1 MGQIPSSKASVK
13 ALAGTEIALN
23 WGGMRENAR
32 FSTLTSFLKPFSGRG
47 FLRLCVFLACLA
59 PLRPV
64 LAEFGSIVDLGFAGD
79 LYMTNENANN
89 GQGYVNLLVQNTWT
103 GSQVWL
109 DVGAGGLVG
118 DTASSFVKAPQFYY
132 RQGSEDSVHF
142 TIGRARQTWSSLDDF
157 WNLGVTQPIFMWNQ
171 AVPEQQGLTGVFV
184 KIPVFEKKFSLTFF
198 GSYLFIPS
206 QGPTYE
212 LSNGQLT
219 SSNPWFNDPVQL
231 INLSGQQAD
240 LNYKINIPR
249 IQNIV
254 FRHSIGFQFGTEI
267 NKKDFT
273 FNAFYLNKPR
283 NELLLPF
290 EAFLNL
296 STFNGD
302 ITVLPRVARHEV
314 MGIDVGWNFSRAK
327 TEVSWLRESSAYY
340 QAPKDS
346 TYPIMPEQNIFS
358 LQQLFR
364 LTPTQRLI
372 FGYVKV
378 DRRPTAVGGVFAGSD
393 ISTFQNRNRFEE
405 AMRLEWQ
412 GLLFKSLSQYRVR
425 STISYNQSL
434 IRDNLW
440 LSADVNWSV
449 YKGIEL
455 FTRCDI
461 FGGTG
466 EQIINVDLMSAY
478 QNNDRCLLGGHY
490 AF

>member
-1 MGQIPSSKASVK
+1 MGQILLSEATEK
-13 ALAGTEIALN
+13 ALAGTEIALI

-32 FSTLTSFLKPFSGRG
+32 FSTLIGFLNPPLGRG
-47 FLRLCVFLACLA
+47 FLHLCIFCCCVTTLSPA
-59 PLRPV
+59 
-64 LAEFGSIVDLGFAGD
+64 LAEFGSIVDLGLAGD
-79 LYMTNENANN
+79 FYLTNESANN

-103 GSQVWL
+103 DSQVWL

-132 RQGSEDSVHF
+132 RQGSEEGVHF
-142 TIGRARQTWSSLDDF
+142 TIGRARQTWSSSDDF
-157 WNLGVTQPIFMWNQ
+157 WNLGITQPIFMWNQ

-184 KIPVFEKKFSLTFF
+184 KIPVFEKKYSLTLF
-198 GSYLFIPS
+198 GSYLYIPS
-206 QGPTYE
+206 QGPTFE
-212 LSNGQLT
+212 VSNGQLT
-219 SSNPWFNDPVQL
+219 SSNPWFSDPVQV
-231 INLSGQQAD
+231 INLSGQEID
-240 LNYKINIPR
+240 LNYSLNIPP
-249 IQNIV
+249 IQDIV
-254 FRHSIGFQFGTEI
+254 FRPSIGFQFGTEV

-273 FNAFYLNKPR
+273 LNAFYLNKPR

-290 EAFLNL
+290 EGFLNL

-314 MGIDVGWNFSRAK
+314 MGIDLGWNFSRAK
-327 TEVSWLRESSAYY
+327 TELSWIRESSAFY
-340 QAPKDS
+340 QAPQDS
-346 TYPIMPEQNIFS
+346 TYPVMPEQNIFS
-358 LQQLFR
+358 VQQLFR

-372 FGYVKV
+372 FGYIKV
-378 DRRPTAVGGVFAGSD
+378 DRRPTALGGVFANSD

-412 GLLFKSLSQYRVR
+412 GLLLKKLSQYRLR
-425 STISYNQSL
+425 STFSYNQSL
-434 IRDNLW
+434 IRDHVW

-461 FGGTG
+461 FGGSG
-466 EQIINVDLMSAY
+466 DQIVNLDLMSAY
-478 QNNDRCLLGGHY
+478 QNNDRCLVGGHY